1 MNIKRD
7 KAYPKSVF
15 KYCNLNSNNHTDNFF
30 KNQIWLSNPL
40 GFNDPYDCS
49 ITYDSE
55 KILNIIGLNMIKKF
69 LEDIDEE
76 EMSTSTKKDILLSQ
90 NPIQNFLSWV
100 EEFCKSPEAKEVQ
113 IELIK
118 DIQNMKDFILKD
130 FNEKYRNK
138 LKVSSFSEDNKSLLM
153 WGHYANNH
161 QGFCI
166 EYDLSSMDDN
176 ENLKKYLFPVKYSN
190 ERFDITDFY
199 IDNVIYKEAK
209 DTNRLIN
216 SVLYKSEDWEYEK
229 EWRFIITKSEYDG
242 KTVSTPKPKSI
253 YLGSQIKEAH
263 KEQFIKVCKENDID
277 IYQMKLDGKMYKLN
291 VEKL

>member
-7 KAYPKSVF
+7 KVYPKAVF
-15 KYCNLNSNNHTDNFF
+15 KYCNLNSNNHTDNFL

-49 ITYDSE
+49 ITYNSE
-55 KILNIIGLNMIKKF
+55 KIFNIIGCNMIKKF
-69 LEDIDEE
+69 LEDITVE
-76 EMSTSTKKDILLSQ
+76 EMSTSTKKDILSSKD
-90 NPIQNFLSWV
+90 PIQNLLSWV
-100 EEFCKSPEAKEVQ
+100 EEFSKSSEAKKFL

-118 DIQNMKDFILKD
+118 NIQNMKEFILKD

-176 ENLKKYLFPVKYSN
+176 ENFKKYLFPVKYSN

-199 IDNVIYKEAK
+199 IDNVINKEAK
-209 DTNRLIN
+209 DTNRLIH

-229 EWRFIITKSEYDG
+229 EWRFVITESEYNG

-253 YLGSQIKEAH
+253 YLGSQIKEDH
-263 KEQFIKVCKENDID
+263 KEQLIKVCKENDID
-277 IYQMKLDGKMYKLN
+277 VYQMKLDSKMYKLN

>member
-15 KYCNLNSNNHTDNFF
+15 KYCNLNSNNHTDNFL

-69 LEDIDEE
+69 LEDIAEE

-100 EEFCKSPEAKEVQ
+100 EEFCESSEAKGVQ

-118 DIQNMKDFILKD
+118 YIQNMKDFILKD

>member
-1 MNIKRD
+1 MAGIITDMITNFDFAKLEEFGRTATELWS
-7 KAYPKSVF
+7 KYTGAHKYPNGLLGSIPVF
-15 KYCNLNSNNHTDNFF
+15 IETFEFNTSN
-30 KNQIWLSNPL
+30 
-40 GFNDPYDCS
+40 S
-49 ITYDSE
+49 ITSD
-55 KILNIIGLNMIKKF
+55 KTFQG
-69 LEDIDEE
+69 IDVADNV
-76 EMSTSTKKDILLSQ
+76 S
-90 NPIQNFLSWV
+90 V
-100 EEFCKSPEAKEVQ
+100 EP
-113 IELIK
+113 
-118 DIQNMKDFILKD
+118 
-130 FNEKYRNK
+130 
-138 LKVSSFSEDNKSLLM
+138 
-153 WGHYANNH
+153 
-161 QGFCI
+161 
-166 EYDLSSMDDN
+166 
-176 ENLKKYLFPVKYSN
+176 YSISISIAA
-190 ERFDITDFY
+190 FTDFY